1 MWTQDLGHRSVAL
14 QRSEERMF
22 AVSGTEIMG
31 YFYRKSKTR
40 PLANIICSYQ
50 SRYLVDLNVRSK
62 AIKLLEDYL
71 HDLGKG
77 KDF

>member
-1 MWTQDLGHRSVAL
+1 MWTHDLGHGSVAL
-14 QRSEERMF
+14 QRSGERMF
-22 AVSGTEIMG
+22 AVSSTEIMG
-31 YFYRKSKTR
+31 YLYRKNKTP

-50 SRYLVDLNVRSK
+50 SRYFVDLNVRSK